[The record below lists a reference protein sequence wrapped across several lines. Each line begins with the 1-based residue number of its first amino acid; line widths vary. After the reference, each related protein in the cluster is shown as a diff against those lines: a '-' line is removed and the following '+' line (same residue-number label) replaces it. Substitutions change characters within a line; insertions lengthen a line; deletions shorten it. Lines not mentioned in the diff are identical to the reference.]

1 MKLIALFLL
10 LICPLSFAASIEE
23 LTQQAQ
29 NQEVDAQIQL
39 GQKYLSGDGVEA
51 SLEDGIYWLEQAALA
66 GSQLAAAQLAQV
78 YLSNQNKKPQVNKAI
93 YWLTQLAV
101 TENYQAQY
109 NLGKL
114 YEGLGQQ
121 PSNLELAEIWY
132 QVASEHVPDAEE
144 AYAKVLEKQ
153 FNAQRAKQVSS
164 IDQLEVAFD
173 ESSIELSPVAKSKS
187 HNAGSGD
194 GFIYLSIVL
203 GISLIALVF
212 WHLRAKNKLNLNSQS
227 SLSESKQEQRQLE
240 SKLKQYE
247 ATIKTQKRQLET
259 LYRQFKK
266 QQATIQK
273 PATKSSPTSSD
284 SKLSLA
290 CALFGFKPNAIPETK
305 QIKIRYKQLCKVYH
319 PDLKG
324 SEEDMKRLNAAL
336 KLILNHVNK

>member
-29 NQEVDAQIQL
+29 NQDVDAQIEL

-51 SLEDGIYWLEQAALA
+51 SLTEGTYWLEQAAIA
-66 GSQLAAAQLAQV
+66 GSQLAAGKLAQV
-78 YLSNQNKKPQVNKAI
+78 YLSSENKNPQVDQAI
-93 YWLTQLAV
+93 YWLTRLAV
-101 TENYQAQY
+101 ADNYQAQY

-114 YEGLGQQ
+114 YESLDKR

-132 QVASEHVPDAEE
+132 QVASQHLPDAEE

-173 ESSIELSPVAKSKS
+173 DSSIQLSPMAKSKANTADTHS
-187 HNAGSGD
+187 MFVYLTLALSVA
-194 GFIYLSIVL
+194 FIIL
-203 GISLIALVF
+203 LV
-212 WHLRAKNKLNLNSQS
+212 WHIKATKKLNKSTQS
-227 SLSESKQEQRQLE
+227 SASESQQQQRQLE
-240 SKLKQYE
+240 SKIKQYE
-247 ATIKTQKRQLET
+247 TTIKTQKRQLET

-266 QQATIQK
+266 QQATIKK
-273 PATKSSPTSSD
+273 PSASSSVANSD

-290 CALFGFKPNAIPETK
+290 CALFGFKPNAIPDIK
-305 QIKIRYKQLCKVYH
+305 QIKTRYKQLCKVYH
-319 PDLKG
+319 PDMQG

-336 KLILNHVNK
+336 KHILDTVNK